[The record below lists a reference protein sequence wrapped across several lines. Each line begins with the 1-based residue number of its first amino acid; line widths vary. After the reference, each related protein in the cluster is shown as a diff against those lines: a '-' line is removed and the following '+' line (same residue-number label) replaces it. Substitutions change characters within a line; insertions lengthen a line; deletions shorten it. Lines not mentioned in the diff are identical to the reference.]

1 MNGFL
6 SDVALEN
13 LPMITYI
20 KFDLEM
26 REQIYLFLL
35 GGTEHKL
42 SSNGI
47 VVFKL
52 YNSRRTVGLY
62 FMAVTLL
69 SYFSRQP
76 VFFLLNI
83 VQVINPC
90 WIFDY
95 AYNFITGNG

>member
-13 LPMITYI
+13 LLMITYT

-26 REQIYLFLL
+26 REQIHLFLL
-35 GGTEHKL
+35 GGKEHKP

-52 YNSRRTVGLY
+52 YNSRITVGSY
-62 FMAVTLL
+62 FMAVKLL
-69 SYFSRQP
+69 SYVSRQP
-76 VFFLLNI
+76 VLFSAEDRTSHKSMLDI
-83 VQVINPC
+83 
-90 WIFDY
+90 
-95 AYNFITGNG
+95 

>member
-35 GGTEHKL
+35 GGKEHKP

-47 VVFKL
+47 VVFKS
-52 YNSRRTVGLY
+52 YTSRIKVGFILHGSKIT
-62 FMAVTLL
+62 FIL
-69 SYFSRQP
+69 FSTTCI
-76 VFFLLNI
+76 VF
-83 VQVINPC
+83 C
-90 WIFDY
+90 
-95 AYNFITGNG
+95 

>member
-13 LPMITYI
+13 FPMITYI

-35 GGTEHKL
+35 GGTEHKP

-52 YNSRRTVGLY
+52 YNSRIKVGFILHGSKITFLDNLY
-62 FMAVTLL
+62 C
-69 SYFSRQP
+69 
-76 VFFLLNI
+76 FLLNI

-95 AYNFITGNG
+95 AYNFITGNS

>member
-13 LPMITYI
+13 LLMITYT

-35 GGTEHKL
+35 GGTEHKP

-52 YNSRRTVGLY
+52 YNSRIKVGSD
-62 FMAVTLL
+62 FMAVKLL

-76 VFFLLNI
+76 VLFSAEYRTSHKSMLDI
-83 VQVINPC
+83 
-90 WIFDY
+90 
-95 AYNFITGNG
+95 

>member
-1 MNGFL
+1 MVLLVTNEIESHFKPKHELFIIYKQHNIYKYVMNGFL

-35 GGTEHKL
+35 GGTERKP

-47 VVFKL
+47 VVF
-52 YNSRRTVGLY
+52 
-62 FMAVTLL
+62 TL
-69 SYFSRQP
+69 
-76 VFFLLNI
+76 
-83 VQVINPC
+83 
-90 WIFDY
+90 
-95 AYNFITGNG
+95 

>member
-6 SDVALEN
+6 SDVTLEN

-26 REQIYLFLL
+26 REQMYLFLL
-35 GGTEHKL
+35 GGTEHKP

-52 YNSRRTVGLY
+52 YNSRIKVGFILHSSKIT
-62 FMAVTLL
+62 FIL
-69 SYFSRQP
+69 FSTTCI
-76 VFFLLNI
+76 VF
-83 VQVINPC
+83 C
-90 WIFDY
+90 
-95 AYNFITGNG
+95 

>member
-6 SDVALEN
+6 SDVAFEN
-13 LPMITYI
+13 LSMITYI

-35 GGTEHKL
+35 GGTEHKP

-52 YNSRRTVGLY
+52 YNSRITVGSY
-62 FMAVTLL
+62 FMAVKLL
-69 SYFSRQP
+69 SYVSRQP
-76 VFFLLNI
+76 VLFSAEYRTSHKSMLDI
-83 VQVINPC
+83 
-90 WIFDY
+90 
-95 AYNFITGNG
+95 

>member
-6 SDVALEN
+6 SDVTLEN

-26 REQIYLFLL
+26 REQMYLFLL
-35 GGTEHKL
+35 GGTEHKP

-52 YNSRRTVGLY
+52 YNSRIKVGFILHNSKITFILFSTTCIVSAEYRTSHKSMLD
-62 FMAVTLL
+62 
-69 SYFSRQP
+69 
-76 VFFLLNI
+76 I
-83 VQVINPC
+83 
-90 WIFDY
+90 
-95 AYNFITGNG
+95 

>member
-13 LPMITYI
+13 LLMITYT

-76 VFFLLNI
+76 VLFSAEYRTSHKSMLDI
-83 VQVINPC
+83 
-90 WIFDY
+90 
-95 AYNFITGNG
+95 